1 MLDIIKKAAIQAMEA
16 AGPVQLL
23 EATVLTPPPA
33 LSIQIGLET
42 KNPIPASML
51 SVSERLT
58 SYEREAELEGDFE
71 IEGSLETAE
80 YTGKGK
86 ISGSGTFIG
95 KIKFPGQLK
104 AGNKVLVM
112 SVQGG
117 QSFVISERLV
127 KYGANS

>member
-1 MLDIIKKAAIQAMEA
+1 MLDIIKQAAVAAVAA

-33 LSIQIGLET
+33 LSIQIGLDT

-71 IEGSLETAE
+71 IEGTLQTTE
-80 YTGKGK
+80 YTGTGK
-86 ISGSGTFIG
+86 ITGAGTFSG
-95 KIKFPGQLK
+95 KVKFINELK
-104 AGNKVLVM
+104 AGDKVLVM

-127 KYGANS
+127 KYGVDS